1 MNNGKDIKNIY
12 FLGDSITY
20 GHDDLIYGGYVN
32 QVRNELDENKFNI
45 VNCGV
50 SGDRVIDLINR
61 LDYIFNK
68 ERNNNSELVFIF
80 IGINDTNLGLSEV
93 ISQNE
98 LNFRL
103 KHFYIDYKE
112 LINLLIN
119 VYQVKKENIVILT
132 LINIDKDE
140 IYNNYGQYFDN
151 KVIEKFND
159 VILKVKDEYNL
170 NIINLFNILKK
181 EDFFDGLH
189 PNYNG
194 HKIIK
199 DLILKYIKKEY

>member
-1 MNNGKDIKNIY
+1 M
-12 FLGDSITY
+12 S
-20 GHDDLIYGGYVN
+20 
-32 QVRNELDENKFNI
+32 
-45 VNCGV
+45 
-50 SGDRVIDLINR
+50 
-61 LDYIFNK
+61 
-68 ERNNNSELVFIF
+68 
-80 IGINDTNLGLSEV
+80 NLG
-93 ISQNE
+93 IPW
-98 LNFRL
+98 
-103 KHFYIDYKE
+103 
-112 LINLLIN
+112 
-119 VYQVKKENIVILT
+119 NIVILT

>member
-1 MNNGKDIKNIY
+1 MNNEKDIKNIY

-20 GHDDLIYGGYVN
+20 GHDDLVHGGYVN
-32 QVRNELDENKFNI
+32 QVRNELDQNKFNI
-45 VNCGV
+45 INCGV

-61 LDYIFNK
+61 LDYIFNND
-68 ERNNNSELVFIF
+68 RNNNELVFIF

-119 VYQVKKENIVILT
+119 VYQVKKENIVLLT

-140 IYNNYGQYFDN
+140 IN
-151 KVIEKFND
+151 KGIFFLLSFIKIE
-159 VILKVKDEYNL
+159 
-170 NIINLFNILKK
+170 
-181 EDFFDGLH
+181 
-189 PNYNG
+189 
-194 HKIIK
+194 IK
-199 DLILKYIKKEY
+199 

>member
-1 MNNGKDIKNIY
+1 MQKTLERKSVKTIDFNCDLAQG
-12 FLGDSITY
+12 Y
-20 GHDDLIYGGYVN
+20 GVY
-32 QVRNELDENKFNI
+32 
-45 VNCGV
+45 
-50 SGDRVIDLINR
+50 
-61 LDYIFNK
+61 
-68 ERNNNSELVFIF
+68 RNNNELVFIF

-119 VYQVKKENIVILT
+119 VYQVKKENIVLLT

-151 KVIEKFND
+151 KVIEKFNEE
-159 VILKVKDEYNL
+159 ILKIKDEYNL
-170 NIINLFNILKK
+170 DSINLFNKLKK

>member
-1 MNNGKDIKNIY
+1 MNNEKDIKNIY

-20 GHDDLIYGGYVN
+20 GHDDFVHGGYAN
-32 QVRNELDENKFNI
+32 QVRNELDQNKFNI
-45 VNCGV
+45 INCGV

-61 LDYIFNK
+61 LDYIFNND
-68 ERNNNSELVFIF
+68 RNNKELVFIF

-119 VYQVKKENIVILT
+119 LYQVKKENIVLLT
-132 LINIDKDE
+132 LININKDE

-151 KVIEKFND
+151 KVIEKFNEE
-159 VILKVKDEYNL
+159 ILKIKDEYNL
-170 NIINLFNILKK
+170 DSINLFNELKK
-181 EDFFDGLH
+181 EDFYDGLH

-199 DLILKYIKKEY
+199 DLILKYLKKEY

>member
-1 MNNGKDIKNIY
+1 MNNEKDIKNIY

-20 GHDDLIYGGYVN
+20 GHDDLVHGGYVN
-32 QVRNELDENKFNI
+32 QVRNELDQNKFNI
-45 VNCGV
+45 INYGV

-61 LDYIFNK
+61 LDYIFNND
-68 ERNNNSELVFIF
+68 RNNNELVFIF

-119 VYQVKKENIVILT
+119 VYKVKKENIVLLT

-151 KVIEKFND
+151 KVIEKFNEE
-159 VILKVKDEYNL
+159 ILKIKDEYNL
-170 NIINLFNILKK
+170 DSINLFNELKK
-181 EDFFDGLH
+181 EDFYDGLH